1 MDCGHG
7 KEISFANSFLGLI
20 SRNCILPVLLLCAGC
35 RGLAVN
41 IESLPA
47 RQAEPALPLEVA
59 WTYNARAGFGPDA
72 PLIFANTVMVG
83 TRQGEVHVIDL
94 ATGKRKGNK
103 RFGDAINGTPAVIG
117 QTMAVPLAQGRRAVA
132 AYNLDQASMRWRTR
146 GAPVQVGITPAGSG
160 GILVNTDG
168 EVQHFDLETGS
179 VIWTYQ
185 IQERTQ
191 VYTRPLIHRDMV
203 LVATDSGTILA
214 LSLPDGDLEWSAD
227 IDSPVHATPALQE
240 ETLFIST
247 TRGRLVAMDL
257 QTRGIHW
264 DMVLEDETVRLSAP
278 AVGDELVAV
287 GGSDGM
293 LRILYL
299 DTGELAW
306 EAQCPDALVA
316 KPLLTQDVIYTGSMG
331 NGFYAFDRHSG
342 ELLQTIELR
351 GRVKSAIGMADDG
364 LVVLT
369 EPRYVIKLVSSN
381 LDAETQ

>member
-1 MDCGHG
+1 
-7 KEISFANSFLGLI
+7 
-20 SRNCILPVLLLCAGC
+20 
-35 RGLAVN
+35 
-41 IESLPA
+41 
-47 RQAEPALPLEVA
+47 
-59 WTYNARAGFGPDA
+59 
-72 PLIFANTVMVG
+72 
-83 TRQGEVHVIDL
+83 
-94 ATGKRKGNK
+94 
-103 RFGDAINGTPAVIG
+103 
-117 QTMAVPLAQGRRAVA
+117 
-132 AYNLDQASMRWRTR
+132 
-146 GAPVQVGITPAGSG
+146 
-160 GILVNTDG
+160 
-168 EVQHFDLETGS
+168 
-179 VIWTYQ
+179 
-185 IQERTQ
+185 
-191 VYTRPLIHRDMV
+191 
-203 LVATDSGTILA
+203 
-214 LSLPDGDLEWSAD
+214 
-227 IDSPVHATPALQE
+227 
-240 ETLFIST
+240 
-247 TRGRLVAMDL
+247 MDL

-369 EPRYVIKLVSSN
+369 EPRYVIKLVFLKSGCRDTIVN
-381 LDAETQ
+381 LYCSCGAFSCPLRSPLL